1 MRDLDDIDMQIL
13 ELLAGDARCAY
24 SDIGDAVGRSGP
36 AVSERVRKLE
46 EAGVLRGFTVDVDRS
61 QLREGVPVLVDVAV
75 APGRREPVRDA
86 FRESDAVEHVFTTAS
101 GDVVVQASLPST
113 DAYRWVED
121 VLDPDDFDSVDV
133 TLLADVEW
141 TQSVGATD
149 FAVSCAECGN
159 TVTSEGTS
167 ATLGGDTYRFCCESC
182 ERAFVDRYE
191 ELSGGA

>member
-1 MRDLDDIDMQIL
+1 MRDLDDIDMEIL
-13 ELLAGDARCAY
+13 ELLADDARRAY
-24 SDIGDAVGRSGP
+24 SDIGDVVGRSGP

-61 QLREGVPVLVDVAV
+61 QLRDGVQVLVDVTV
-75 APGRREPVRDA
+75 ASGRREAVRDA
-86 FRESDAVEHVFTTAS
+86 FRATEPVEHVFTTAS
-101 GDVVVQASLPST
+101 GDVVVQASLPSS

-121 VLDPDDFDSVDV
+121 VLDPSDFEAVAV

-167 ATLGGDTYRFCCESC
+167 ATLGDDSYRFCCSSC

-191 ELSGGA
+191 DFSDAA